1 MTDYKG
7 AASVAD
13 NQAVDKELCPKCKK
27 HPAVISPCPYQKD
40 INNATDAEAM
50 CACCDDCRYECA
62 MDI

>member
-1 MTDYKG
+1 M
-7 AASVAD
+7 AD